1 MKRNYGLSMP
11 PQVDDYLRSCIPPY
25 YSMYI
30 HSALR
35 IGRGKEPAEPVEAR
49 RDLIELATLVFED
62 ERCLVYTDRIEDQ
75 TGEQRWIALGMAQA
89 AADAGILLVVAHV
102 YRRMNMAKRSS
113 ASSPRGRRKNVTSE
127 DMRRR
132 RWTKS
137 ELDAARRIAARQA
150 AGDDSGINYEDIPRL
165 TDEQLAKMVRLRDVR
180 PKVPV
185 SVRLDPRVLEWLKSK
200 GEGHLTRIND
210 ILINLMEAERRA
222 ESR

>member
-1 MKRNYGLSMP
+1 
-11 PQVDDYLRSCIPPY
+11 
-25 YSMYI
+25 
-30 HSALR
+30 
-35 IGRGKEPAEPVEAR
+35 
-49 RDLIELATLVFED
+49 
-62 ERCLVYTDRIEDQ
+62 
-75 TGEQRWIALGMAQA
+75 
-89 AADAGILLVVAHV
+89 
-102 YRRMNMAKRSS
+102 
-113 ASSPRGRRKNVTSE
+113 VTSE
-127 DMRRR
+127 DIRRR

-137 ELDAARRIAARQA
+137 ELDSARRIAARQA